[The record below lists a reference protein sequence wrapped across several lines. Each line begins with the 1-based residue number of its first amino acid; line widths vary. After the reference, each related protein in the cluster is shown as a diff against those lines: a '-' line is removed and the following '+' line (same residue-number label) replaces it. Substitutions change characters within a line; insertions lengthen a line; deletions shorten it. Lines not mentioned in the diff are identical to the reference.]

1 MKIVSIEWRNIGSF
15 GDKLQ
20 RIDFKNEGCLWQ
32 LYGRSGYGKST
43 ILSLPAL
50 AFYGKIPKVKIGNIA
65 NRINKNGWIKCVVI
79 NGTDRFEIERTFSPN
94 SLKLKRNDEII
105 DKANSKELEYIIENE
120 IVCMPYQIFSNVI
133 SLSLNNFKSF
143 IDMTPNDKR
152 QIIDKIFCLD
162 ALNKA
167 FEIVKKDEK
176 ELAILIASLDNQIYS
191 IEQTIKTSE
200 NELEKL
206 RNDNDNVDYEK
217 EINNINIL
225 ISQIDEQIKDINEKK
240 KTNNDSLVNAQGERN
255 KIYQMYIQYDNHL
268 KSINKQIELYNGN
281 KCPTCGTEFV
291 DARFDDIKT
300 TLINKKN
307 EVEIYLSQLKGNL
320 ETFDNYIKKANEVN
334 STINQTYINLTYS
347 RGNYVATLNG
357 LNVKKNTP
365 NQFNAIENIISNAKE
380 NKIKLEMESISNKN
394 KMDNIQYLNNLYTQN
409 GVVKQQIMNNY
420 IPALNEDIRNI
431 LINFSFP
438 YILEFDNNFDP
449 HLFDMSEEIEV
460 STLSVGEQKR
470 VDIAVLCA
478 IIKMIKNRFPQINMI
493 CLDET
498 VSSMDTQTAED
509 IISIL
514 MEISHNLAM
523 NIFVVSHIMLPE
535 NYFDEKIS
543 VIKET
548 GFSDIII
555 ENKI

>member
-15 GDKLQ
+15 GDKIQ
-20 RIDFKNEGCLWQ
+20 KIEFKNEGCLWQ

-65 NRINKNGWIKCVVI
+65 NRINKNGWIRCVVI
-79 NGTDRFEIERTFSPN
+79 NGTDKFEIERTFSPN
-94 SLKLKRNDEII
+94 SLKLKRNGEVI
-105 DKANSKELEYIIENE
+105 DKANSKELENIIENE
-120 IVCMPYQIFSNVI
+120 IVSMPYQIFSNVI

-167 FEIVKKDEK
+167 YEIVKKDEK
-176 ELAILIASLDNQIYS
+176 ELAVLITSLDNQIYS

-206 RNDNDNVDYEK
+206 RSDNSNIDYET

-225 ISQIDEQIKDINEKK
+225 IAQIDEQIKDINEKK
-240 KTNNDSLVNAQGERN
+240 KINNDALVSAQTERN

-268 KSINKQIELYNGN
+268 KTIIKQIELYNGN
-281 KCPTCGTEFV
+281 KCPTCGSEFTGYK
-291 DARFDDIKT
+291 FDDIKT

-320 ETFDNYIKKANEVN
+320 ETFDNYIKKATEVN
-334 STINQTYINLTYS
+334 ATINQNYINLTYS

-357 LNVKKNTP
+357 LNVKRNSP
-365 NQFNAIENIISNAKE
+365 NQFGAIENIISNAKD
-380 NKIKLEMESISNKN
+380 NKIKLEIESIANKN
-394 KMDNIQYLNNLYTQN
+394 KMDNIQYLNNLYAQN
-409 GVVKQQIMNNY
+409 GIVKQQIMNNY

-514 MEISHNLAM
+514 MDISHNLAM

-535 NYFDEKIS
+535 NYFDEKIL
-543 VIKET
+543 VVKET